1 MYYAGANLLLFHR
14 RCRRTTVQARR
25 FSARL
30 AERRPAIGRAE
41 SRMQWWQFAL
51 LGAAGGVII
60 EALEIFRGLSQWQ
73 RARRDRNGR
82 LKRLPAKLGQF
93 VDGPAHAYMLPARA
107 VLGAGAAVLFGMTGQ
122 VTGAYGVV
130 AFGCAAPVLLTQ
142 LDRPAGAG
150 HPDQFL
156 VGRPGRGAAQVAGE
170 LVLAFSVA
178 GESAADQQVT
188 GPAGRLA
195 AVFGQG
201 GGRQSNTRG
210 PLDPSPQLRRFHA
223 CCGACAA
230 RAPAREVPALPGT
243 ACLLSTA
250 TT

>member
-1 MYYAGANLLLFHR
+1 
-14 RCRRTTVQARR
+14 
-25 FSARL
+25 
-30 AERRPAIGRAE
+30 
-41 SRMQWWQFAL
+41 MQWWQFAL

-142 LDRPAGAG
+142 LGHIPQVQEAVDRAP
-150 HPDQFL
+150 
-156 VGRPGRGAAQVAGE
+156 RT
-170 LVLAFSVA
+170 
-178 GESAADQQVT
+178 QQKASRV
-188 GPAGRLA
+188 
-195 AVFGQG
+195 
-201 GGRQSNTRG
+201 
-210 PLDPSPQLRRFHA
+210 
-223 CCGACAA
+223 
-230 RAPAREVPALPGT
+230 RAPAMT
-243 ACLLSTA
+243 STS
-250 TT
+250 TDESGMP